1 MTLWQLILVCSLA
14 GEPHADR
21 VEDTLYRVIMASSQG
36 NPLYIHDATTQ
47 RDYAPVTRDEA
58 EAIAEELAAAGH
70 HIHVGVSAV
79 PLAVLERERVGTSRG
94 MDACTNIG
102 VASLA
107 LEEVFTEINPRGA
120 SELNKLH
127 MRLGA
132 YWAPDDPES
141 VAAFSFGARVL
152 QIEPVD
158 VSQQA
163 SASRPKPAPRYPK
176 PQNIFFGGGGPKTPG
191 KQPTKWSAPNVVK
204 QDEEEVSP

>member
-47 RDYAPVTRDEA
+47 RDYAPVTGEEA

-70 HIHVGVSAV
+70 SIHVGIGAL
-79 PLAVLERERVGTSRG
+79 PLAVLERERVGTSRAL
-94 MDACTNIG
+94 DACTNIG

-107 LEEVFTEINPRGA
+107 LKEVFTKTNPRGM

-132 YWAPDDPES
+132 YWSPDDPES
-141 VAAFSFGARVL
+141 VSAFSFGARVL
-152 QIEPVD
+152 QVEPAD
-158 VSQQA
+158 VSEQA
-163 SASRPKPAPRYPK
+163 RAARPKPAPRYPK
-176 PQNIFFGGGGPKTPG
+176 PQHIFFGGGAPKTPG
-191 KQPTKWSAPNVVK
+191 KHPTKWSAPNAAK
-204 QDEEEVSP
+204 QEEEEVSP